1 METSQQT
8 SRIKVISPMLAVAD
22 MDETL
27 DLYKSVLGFN
37 AVMKSDEYSIV
48 EKDGSTIHFM
58 KAADESVL
66 AAVRGH
72 TEIYIEVDE
81 IEPIWERVKPFKEQY
96 KITELSDRD
105 YGMTEFHI
113 NDPNGC
119 LIFVGQETR
128 KRA

>member
-1 METSQQT
+1 
-8 SRIKVISPMLAVAD
+8 MLAAAD
-22 MDETL
+22 LDETI
-27 DLYKSVLGFN
+27 DFYRRVLGFN

-72 TEIYIEVDE
+72 TEIYIEVDD
-81 IEPIWERVKPFKEQY
+81 IEAMWARVKPFKGQY
-96 KITELSDRD
+96 KITDISDRD